1 MHGAHMVMDPA
12 HERGV
17 DEVGGD
23 DEELR
28 MVELHSYD
36 TRDSIVSEPDL
47 RMQSDLRAT
56 ICLRNV
62 ISPHRRQS

>member
-1 MHGAHMVMDPA
+1 MVVDPA

-23 DEELR
+23 DEEFR
-28 MVELHSYD
+28 VIELHSYD
-36 TRDSIVSEPDL
+36 ARDSIVGEPDL
-47 RMQSDLRAT
+47 RIQSDLIAA
-56 ICLRNV
+56 ICLGNV